1 MRVIFVRKGSKFNA
15 DSNNAVKIPK
25 KCFIFEINASGFFHS
40 LVSTNKG
47 ILVIGSQCVKKRSE
61 EVSCVYD

>member
-1 MRVIFVRKGSKFNA
+1 MRVVFVRKCSKFNA
-15 DSNNAVKIPK
+15 DSKNALKIAEK
-25 KCFIFEINASGFFHS
+25 LFIFEINASEFFDS

-47 ILVIGSQCVKKRSE
+47 TLVIGSQCVKKRSE